1 MAHGAQLLSETRL
14 MVNFQKEDERY
25 GGPIRYLGSRAI
37 FLYPNVPRG
46 RDLDFPYTNLR
57 LLFVLHVQG
66 FVLGGDRKRAK
77 PKTSLLTVARS
88 AQNSCVPRHDG
99 SHTMHIL
106 PN

>member
-57 LLFVLHVQG
+57 LLFVLHVQVV
-66 FVLGGDRKRAK
+66 FCVNNFDRKMEGTIWRKFAIIEEK
-77 PKTSLLTVARS
+77 IKFGLSF
-88 AQNSCVPRHDG
+88 
-99 SHTMHIL
+99 
-106 PN
+106 